1 MKVVVGG
8 GKVVPLP
15 IGFERAGGERPSLRL
30 ETPPYIVGRK
40 SFLFRLVVGRP
51 SPFPFRSPKFVLL
64 SRGDG
69 GDVLG
74 ISCPAHRHSHSWIS
88 KNRD

>member
-15 IGFERAGGERPSLRL
+15 IGFERAGGKRPSLRL
-30 ETPPYIVGRK
+30 ETPPDIVGRK

-51 SPFPFRSPKFVLL
+51 PFLLDRQSLFCSPVGTAEMF
-64 SRGDG
+64 
-69 GDVLG
+69 
-74 ISCPAHRHSHSWIS
+74 
-88 KNRD
+88 